1 VAAKAF
7 ISSSSITSFS
17 IIIIVIAI
25 DNVNSRQAATSR
37 ARRVSWNRLDLKSNN
52 GNDNNDNDDNNVN
65 YNDKNDNDYNDNN
78 DNDKKW

>member
-37 ARRVSWNRLDLKSNN
+37 ARRVSWKRLELKSNN

>member
-1 VAAKAF
+1 MAAKAF

-17 IIIIVIAI
+17 IIMIVIAI

-37 ARRVSWNRLDLKSNN
+37 ARSVSWNRLEFKSNN

-65 YNDKNDNDYNDNN
+65 NIDNN
-78 DNDKKW
+78 VK